1 MIKKIAVTSLS
12 LALSVGMLL
21 PLNPANASSEWP
33 VWSPDANSTTTFDN
47 PGSSNGSDM
56 NYFVDN
62 TSGTGIYFLEFKMNG
77 FVLNMT
83 NTGLDNTLAGSPTAG
98 SKLSFNGSGGPAVDV
113 WMDQGAIVAT
123 EITVNSYIFYLN
135 NWTGRFNLTLK
146 SNELISGNNGSSF
159 AFFGIDQS
167 TNAVYTNTQM
177 WPSSG
182 GGGSISSGGSATAP
196 AKYSGPEFSGL
207 SATGVMA
214 GTSPRLEGK
223 NLDMISSITI
233 GGKAATF
240 TLDGDK
246 ALDLTLPAGL
256 SPGIYDLVINSS
268 AGKLTHI
275 NAIQVREPR
284 RTFSITTRSEGRI
297 SEDQYQEH
305 AIISSM
311 QIPELNKARCIVN
324 GSSLAQAKAQAERLC
339 ALVAAANPNIETTV
353 IEPRSTVRNNTVF
366 ARVTYG
372 WN

>member
-1 MIKKIAVTSLS
+1 MIRKLAISSLS
-12 LALSVGMLL
+12 LALSLGTLL

-33 VWSPDANSTTTFDN
+33 LWSPDANSTNTFDN
-47 PGSSNGSDM
+47 PGSSNALDM
-56 NYFVDN
+56 DYFVDN
-62 TSGTGIYFLEFKMNG
+62 TSGTGIYFLEFKMLG
-77 FVLNMT
+77 FVLNMNDPGMKT
-83 NTGLDNTLAGSPTAG
+83 ANPSSPTVNN
-98 SKLSFNGSGGPAVDV
+98 KFSFNGSGGPAVSV
-113 WMDQGAIVAT
+113 WMDQGAIAGYEVT
-123 EITVNSYIFYLN
+123 SNSYIFYLN
-135 NWTGRFNLTLK
+135 NWTGRFNLRVH
-146 SNELISGNNGSSF
+146 SQELISGNNGSSF

-182 GGGSISSGGSATAP
+182 GGGSIPSGGSATAP
-196 AKYSGPEFSGL
+196 AKYSGPEFSGV
-207 SATGVMA
+207 SATGIMA

-223 NLDMISSITI
+223 NLDEISSITI

-246 ALDLTLPAGL
+246 ALDLTLPEGL
-256 SPGIYDLVINSS
+256 APGLYDLVINSS
-268 AGKLTHI
+268 AGKLSHI
-275 NAIQVREPR
+275 NAIRVREPLKS
-284 RTFSITTRSEGRI
+284 FSITSRSIGKI
-297 SEDQYQEH
+297 SEEQYQEH

-324 GSSLAQAKAQAERLC
+324 GSNLAQAKAQAERLC

-353 IEPRSTVRNNTVF
+353 VEARSTVKSNAVF